1 MILEISMKPKLL
13 VVDDDAGHRQM
24 LQAVLADQGYA
35 IETVADGNQAV
46 GAVKGDF
53 FDLILMDLK
62 MPGLSGIE
70 ALEKILALNPK
81 IPVIM
86 MTAYASLATAI
97 EALKKGAYDY
107 LNKPLDI
114 EELKLLVRRALRHHQ
129 LEEENLHLQRQIATR
144 SRMDAIIGVSP
155 PMQALFEKIG
165 MAAPTEATVLI
176 SGESGTGKELVAAA
190 IHNHSLR
197 SSRPMVKVNCAALPE
212 TLLESEL
219 FGHTQGAFTGALRAR
234 KGRFQEAQ
242 GSSLF
247 LDEIGELDRGTQAKL
262 LRAIQEKEIQPLG
275 MDGTITVD
283 VRLIASSN
291 KDLATEI
298 ECGNFREDLFYRL
311 NVVPMELPPLR
322 RRSEDIPL
330 LADHFL
336 KHYAAQNHSPVKEFS
351 PRAMDALLRYAWPGN
366 IRELENLIERTVIL
380 TRSDTITAADFPP
393 PLWPEPPPDGG
404 EVGRTPQGVAEGRS
418 LKEVEKEMIL
428 QTLSDTNG
436 NRTHAAKILG
446 ISRRTLQLKLKAYG
460 AG

>member
-1 MILEISMKPKLL
+1 MTPKLL

-24 LQAVLADQGYA
+24 LQTVLADQGYA
-35 IETVADGNQAV
+35 IDTAADGHQALR
-46 GAVKGDF
+46 AVTGGF

-70 ALEKILALNPK
+70 ALEKILTLNPK

-86 MTAYASLATAI
+86 MTAYASVTTAI

-129 LEEENLHLQRQIATR
+129 LEEENLHLQRQISTR

-247 LDEIGELDRGTQAKL
+247 LDEIGEMDRGTQAKL

-291 KDLATEI
+291 KDLAREI
-298 ECGNFREDLFYRL
+298 ESGNFREDLFYRL

-336 KHYAAQNHSPVKEFS
+336 KHYAAQNHSPIKEFS

-366 IRELENLIERTVIL
+366 VRELENLIERTVIL
-380 TRSDTITAADFPP
+380 ARGATTITSSDFPP
-393 PLWPEPPPDGG
+393 ALRPESRLDGG
-404 EVGRTPQGVAEGRS
+404 ESEPSPRGTAGGRS
-418 LKEVEKEMIL
+418 LKEMEKEMIL
-428 QTLSDTNG
+428 QTLEDTNG